1 MSRWTTLSATW
12 TSRPHRPHAGA
23 ARRARKRSAAALG
36 GRGGGGAGF
45 AACIALSRAA
55 TEPGCTDGEILA
67 PVFAAGRGGD
77 GKAPAGAGA
86 PYGVF
91 AGVAHVDTL
100 KVRYPE
106 EARAL
111 FQRLETS
118 LYPERR
124 DMYMAAL
131 ERMYFEMLPTL
142 PLIWGASNAL
152 SKPNFEG
159 WEPDKSLH
167 LFWNAATWRTTAP

>member
-67 PVFAAGRGGD
+67 PVFAAAGGDRNCGRGGD

-91 AGVAHVDTL
+91 AGVAHVDT
-100 KVRYPE
+100 VRASE
-106 EARAL
+106 GLRRLGRGGLARING
-111 FQRLETS
+111 
-118 LYPERR
+118 
-124 DMYMAAL
+124 
-131 ERMYFEMLPTL
+131 EMT
-142 PLIWGASNAL
+142 
-152 SKPNFEG
+152 
-159 WEPDKSLH
+159 
-167 LFWNAATWRTTAP
+167 